1 MRVMWL
7 GKQVPFCGNVTYSKQ
22 ITQML
27 EARGYQIHFLAQES
41 LACFYQSQIYTWPS
55 LEAAKQFQKQ
65 LAEFQPHVLHVSL
78 TLSPLDF
85 LLPEISPVPLVATF
99 HPPFTWLP
107 NLMQQQVA
115 TYVMYA
121 PFLSR
126 YHAIIVFSPK
136 HRQLLLQ
143 LGIPDKKI
151 VCIPNG
157 IDHYKYRPSYGK
169 GKQEQNDCVFIYQGR
184 ISVEKNLPAL
194 LKAWKQQKMGWR
206 AQLWLI
212 GYGAQIRGLMHHYT
226 AADGIR
232 WLGVVKNENRRIHMI
247 HHGDVFMLPS
257 WVEGLSLALLE
268 AFSCGLVCIA
278 TDAGAD
284 AEVLEPN
291 LGVVLNPKQVN
302 CQLEGVLP
310 LLVEQAELR
319 KLLSHK
325 SREKLLRKYALMT
338 NVLYLDFVYRS
349 VKGDPQGDPQGDSH
363 VELDSRPNI

>member
-1 MRVMWL
+1 MSNHPIRVMWL
-7 GKQVPFCGNVTYSKQ
+7 GKQVPFCGNVTYAKQ

-27 EARGYQIHFLAQES
+27 EARGYQIHFVAQEE
-41 LACFYQSQIYTWPS
+41 LPCHYQSQVYTWPS
-55 LEAAKQFQKQ
+55 LAAAKHFQQ
-65 LAEFQPHVLHVSL
+65 QIEEFKPHVLHVSL
-78 TLSPLDF
+78 TLSPLDL
-85 LLPEISPVPLVATF
+85 LLPEITCLPIVATF

-107 NLMQQQVA
+107 NLMQQQLA
-115 TYVMYA
+115 TYAMYA

-126 YHAIIVFSPK
+126 YHVIIVFSTNHK
-136 HRQLLLQ
+136 QLLLQ
-143 LGIPDKKI
+143 LGVPEKKI
-151 VCIPNG
+151 LCIPNG
-157 IDHYKYRPSYGK
+157 VDHIRYKPSYGK
-169 GKQEQNDCVFIYQGR
+169 NDALCVFIYQGR

-194 LKAWKQQKMGWR
+194 LKAWKKQHMGWK

-232 WLGVVKNENRRIHMI
+232 WLGVVKQEQKRIRMI
-247 HHGDVFMLPS
+247 HHGDVLILPS

-268 AFSCGLVCIA
+268 AFSCGLVCVA

-291 LGVVLNPKQVN
+291 LGVVLNPKQAHL
-302 CQLEGVLP
+302 QLEAILP

-319 KLLSHK
+319 QLLSYK
-325 SREKLLRKYALMT
+325 SREKLLRKYALVT

-349 VKGDPQGDPQGDSH
+349 V
-363 VELDSRPNI
+363 RPNI

>member
-27 EARGYQIHFLAQES
+27 EARGYEIHFVAQES
-41 LACFYQSQIYTWPS
+41 LPCHYQSQVYTWPS
-55 LEAAKQFQKQ
+55 LEAAKSFQQ
-65 LAEFQPHVLHVSL
+65 HIDQFQPHVLHVSL
-78 TLSPLDF
+78 TLSPLDL
-85 LLPEISPVPLVATF
+85 LLPEITSVPLVATF

-107 NLMQQQVA
+107 NLMQQQLA
-115 TYVMYA
+115 TYAMYA

-126 YHAIIVFSPK
+126 YKAIIVFSHLHK
-136 HRQLLLQ
+136 QLLLQ
-143 LGIPDKKI
+143 LGIPEKKM

-157 IDHYKYRPSYGK
+157 VDHFMYTPSYGK
-169 GKQEQNDCVFIYQGR
+169 KHTNCIFIYQGR

-194 LKAWKQQKMGWR
+194 LKAWKAQHMGCR
-206 AQLWLI
+206 GELWLI

-232 WLGVVKNENRRIHMI
+232 WLASVKDEPRRIRMI
-247 HHGDVFMLPS
+247 HHGDVLILPS

-268 AFSCGLVCIA
+268 GLSCGLVCVA

-291 LGVVLNPKQVN
+291 LGVVLNPKQVHW
-302 CQLEGVLP
+302 QLEGVLP

-319 KLLSHK
+319 KLLSYK

-349 VKGDPQGDPQGDSH
+349 V
-363 VELDSRPNI
+363 RPSI